1 MSDDFHRETIVDRI
15 DRLLMDAYG
24 SNLNNLSDYVCRVLR
39 DSKMEILRL
48 REVERTTKPGILR
61 EIEGEVPSP
70 GHFTGWGKGKDE

>member
-15 DRLLMDAYG
+15 DRLLIDAYG

-48 REVERTTKPGILR
+48 KEIERTTKPSILR
-61 EIEGEVPSP
+61 EVEGEVPSP
-70 GHFTGWGKGKDE
+70 GHFTEWGKGKDE